1 MPAHRLFSGTILGEL
16 SMPGELAAVDV
27 EIRYLWPDIL
37 IYDGKPPSMK
47 HPGGGDGDD
56 DDDGGDDDDDD
67 DTSVRDGDEDDGG
80 EPLPSPLP
88 NRAFGRVRPHSWAN
102 ATTTPDP
109 DDPSPH
115 PRKILRS
122 QLVDVPFTVLP
133 GRSKEFRSYS
143 WKLITGEG
151 AETGIEGSS
160 KVKIWNSGL
169 GDLEISKLPVS
180 GAFMVGKRGSDDD
193 GDD

>member
-1 MPAHRLFSGTILGEL
+1 
-16 SMPGELAAVDV
+16 MPGELAAVDV

-37 IYDGKPPSMK
+37 IYDGKPPSMR
-47 HPGGGDGDD
+47 HGGGGGHDGDG

-67 DTSVRDGDEDDGG
+67 DDDEYAATPSEDDGG

-88 NRAFGRVRPHSWAN
+88 KGAFGRVRPHTWAN
-102 ATTTPDP
+102 ATTLPDP

-115 PRKILRS
+115 PRKLLRS

-133 GRSKEFRSYS
+133 GRGSEFRAYT
-143 WKLITGEG
+143 WKLVTGEG

-180 GAFMVGKRGSDDD
+180 GSFIVGKRGED
-193 GDD
+193 GGE